1 MEEKIKNAKE
11 KITVPHNEFIEMFNV
26 SNSDIK
32 EGNKNVPFKAVLQ
45 IGSSKLRKNVTFRVL
60 EQQISKESILFSRQG
75 FLLYTILFDYY
86 AVNQEKLDNDG
97 YLTIKFRE
105 IHGDY
110 RNKSYNRFGQIEE
123 ETLNSYMEGLEDLH
137 QKEIN
142 IDLKGVK
149 EYQRD
154 EISKSIHQN
163 LIEYELIKNKK
174 GVGVAVRYKLGD
186 FGCFLMKSKR
196 MSDKLPIELIQV
208 SYKEIENFFIGM
220 YLVRIIF
227 VDENK
232 KRKKDRKAKNIEP
245 KSISI
250 KSILTNVMCFN
261 RDGSKKGINKFQE
274 IGQASQKTRLL
285 QNFERHL
292 KYVLDLLKD
301 NEVIK
306 DYDFTVD
313 RLTAKN
319 YSLKSTQIIIDYK

>member
-1 MEEKIKNAKE
+1 MEKKIKNAKE

-123 ETLNSYMEGLEDLH
+123 ETLNSYIDGLEDLH
-137 QKEIN
+137 KDIN
-142 IDLKGVK
+142 INLKGVK
-149 EYQRD
+149 EYEKREFPRIIQ
-154 EISKSIHQN
+154 QN